1 VNPAARFRFGPLA
14 PSRWGALAA
23 GCAALVA
30 MGSPVRAADGTW
42 NVNASGGRFIT
53 STDGGGLYKVGTSGA
68 AAVAVL
74 SGLAGFLAA

>member
-1 VNPAARFRFGPLA
+1 
-14 PSRWGALAA
+14 
-23 GCAALVA
+23 